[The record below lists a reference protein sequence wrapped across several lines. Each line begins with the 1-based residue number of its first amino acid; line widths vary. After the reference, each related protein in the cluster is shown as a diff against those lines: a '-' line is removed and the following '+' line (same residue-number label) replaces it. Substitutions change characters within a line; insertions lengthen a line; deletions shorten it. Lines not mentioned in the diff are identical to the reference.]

1 MLYIIIRYYYGRIF
15 YVNVSKYNICV
26 PILSYLSSCY
36 TESLTWFPYQYIF
49 ILWHWLKMNFPFE
62 KVYSSPQRL
71 EILSGG
77 TSLRLD
83 PLLVDGIIFVFQI
96 YIQTYYL
103 LLEGVSMYSINPGL
117 LEEFVGKLL
126 LLNPPEIEGRKEL
139 GILCLKDTFWS

>member
-1 MLYIIIRYYYGRIF
+1 
-15 YVNVSKYNICV
+15 
-26 PILSYLSSCY
+26 
-36 TESLTWFPYQYIF
+36 
-49 ILWHWLKMNFPFE
+49 MNFPFE

-83 PLLVDGIIFVFQI
+83 PLLADGIIFVFQI
-96 YIQTYYL
+96 YIQTYYP
-103 LLEGVSMYSINPGL
+103 LLEAVSMYSINPGL

-126 LLNPPEIEGRKEL
+126 LLNPSEIEGRKEL